1 MASTPTHGDG
11 QGWLFQALSI
21 VEPFTGSYGRG
32 EDAYAWLENIEELA
46 DNFDGDT
53 AGCLKVARLRLAG
66 PAKQWFTAV
75 PRNRSIDWDGF
86 KNAFLD
92 RFGEKRD
99 AMLARL
105 SNCVQQDG
113 EAVREYADRFR
124 GLARRAGRS
133 EDAALTHQFI
143 KGLRPFLRKQA
154 VLQRYTDL
162 EQVIDYVN
170 YLDEWD
176 QQEGRTGTSN
186 FAGRPL
192 RNDFRADRGRPFP
205 PRGRGAPTGYM
216 PYREPFRPVF
226 QHNASGNGSMP
237 PNNNGY
243 NNRDNF
249 GAITGYVTPYRGPNA
264 ARDPLPRPMDR
275 NGTDNRNFSVGPP
288 KAPVQP
294 RTAAPV
300 AAPRTPERTDQKD
313 LDDVTKEL
321 ARMKL
326 MYERDTGLQPPGPPA
341 CRLCQNIGHI
351 ARNCPYQLEAR
362 CAEQEENQQLEEHDY
377 GDNDSYYEDGPDC
390 EEDEMEEVYAAEK
403 RDREFQVQTKP
414 RKRIAFEAQQMGKPA
429 GRRLTSP
436 PPPAPGCSSFDHQRA
451 IRPPPPPPKVKA
463 EPGTLKTDETA
474 KAGTDIK
481 GLKKYQYTR
490 PNSLV
495 KPRATPANDSTGTK
509 ETAVA
514 AARRH
519 DVEGPSRHGAAPAAR
534 PSRSSPET
542 KAQALQQIVTDYT
555 RKPIVL
561 DPVKHRNLSVK
572 EINAAIAKRL
582 LDGES
587 EKCNIPAPK
596 SAARP
601 TGRQLPASPGPID
614 LTREHS
620 GAWEHTAAALESDS
634 DEGVSENG
642 SEIEIPAL
650 IDLDSDSDDDN
661 SDTSSE
667 AASTDVDEET
677 VPVIKMLSPSRPK
690 PGQPHSFAPKK
701 LLRRPVARYTS
712 LRTTAFYGRH
722 ALETMIDSGASQ
734 SFINSSTV
742 KNLGLGQR
750 VRRASIKFMNA
761 DGCRSTSEGLIRGLT
776 LVLGDLQITMDL
788 HVTPGD
794 RYDLLL
800 GSNFLVPIG
809 AKIDY
814 TGKLLRYSLGQRS
827 GAIKVNFK
835 GWGRDCYLL
844 SAETSPA
851 QPPAQ
856 PPHTQE
862 TSTLLDTIRE
872 LDDDS
877 DSTGDNGDHEDAQLA
892 DEEVLSQAEHDL
904 AAINEDAN
912 EEGRFQGAWD
922 DDVPPSW
929 CDSGDTGAWGDLRRA
944 DSDYEV
950 LASYVM
956 EYDPW
961 MFEMAPCLPTQHF
974 EPVVILLD
982 RYRHIFA
989 ADDSQLTQTDLVKHH
1004 IELLPGT
1011 TPIAQRPLRLSHQER
1026 QVVNQEVQKM
1036 LDAGIIRPSKSPWAS
1051 PVVLVPKKDG
1061 GIRFTTD
1068 FRRLNAVTKRDFYP
1082 LPNITAILDD
1092 LGKAKWFSKID
1103 MKSGY
1108 FTIKLDDESIERS
1121 AFVTSEGLYEYLVCP
1136 QGLNNSPATFQRLM
1150 NTIFRELIGR
1160 CILVYLDDIIVY
1172 TSTFEE
1178 HIDALSQVFQL
1189 LEKANIKAH
1198 LRKTEIGLKEVLY
1211 LGHIITEHGVKP
1223 DMAKIEAVQNFPR
1236 PRTVRDVR
1244 SFLGLCGYYRRFI
1257 KDFAKIAA
1265 PLTDLTGGPKS
1276 PVSSKRESPAVARWG
1291 EDEDAAFAQLKE
1303 ALTSPPILRRPDFS
1317 RPFMVYTDW
1326 STTAIGAILAQEDPD
1341 IPQGEYVVAY
1351 ASRKLASAERNYS
1364 ATEGECLAAVWAVK
1378 HFRCYLWGVQEPFS
1392 LITDHIA
1399 LQWLYKN
1406 KDLNGRLTRWSL
1418 KLQEYNF
1425 SIKYR
1430 KGTAHSN
1437 VDALSRIPAYNDTT
1451 VDSEIEADC
1460 CVREIDVWDTADDTC
1475 GPQHDINQQQGQT
1488 EEAEL
1493 PDIDNLNLDT
1503 VTMPEASRF
1512 VPLSANGPTL
1522 NLQAP
1527 GAADD
1532 DSLHASDANQLTA
1545 IQSDD
1550 WLSLLL
1556 GSGAVTQ
1563 PTSSMELLF
1572 NLKEL
1577 QMPEQG
1583 ATAFGIPEQQGQSQQ
1598 ASSSWDLAPSLLG
1611 PPADVFNPPW
1621 ETAVLG
1627 ANGFAEFPPHLR
1639 YTFIISIEGN
1649 IGAGKTSILRMAE
1662 PLLQASGYEVVYEPV
1677 ESMQKLLQDF
1687 YRSPREFGAILQV
1700 AICLAYHQLKCQSH
1714 SGPSPRVLIVERS
1727 PVSSLQ
1733 VFAKNLLDEHV
1744 LTQKE
1749 YAILKMLFTSI
1760 GWSPDGMIYVRTP
1773 ADICYSRLQHER
1785 AKGPDK
1791 QIPKE
1796 YLQQLECRHQQM
1808 LRYPVSNFSMI
1819 LDGTQS
1825 LEYNVEELIS
1835 FVDGA
1840 VRMGV
1845 YGVAPQPYP
1854 QVAMPISNWGP
1865 VPPFA
1870 EACVMETE
1878 ELLTTKAEVQK
1889 DYSDTSTD
1897 PDIDPIACEVCKCQT
1912 NWAQMLLCD
1921 KCDKCD
1927 KGFHTGCLQ
1936 PPLFRIPDDD
1946 WQCPGCTAGQ
1956 EEATCTDTAEVVA
1969 HIYNKGAPD
1978 ILDDRLTMAILMERH
1993 GIPQELSPP
2002 AGTTPEELQK
2012 AVKRARK
2019 RAKNY
2024 FIDQGNVYKL
2034 AKGPNEKPRRVP
2046 PSQER
2051 HQLLKEVHSLGH
2063 MGVTKCA
2070 QMLGKRLF
2078 WHNMYQDIAEYVRS
2092 CEVCKQRK
2100 VKFITYPELQS
2111 IEPEGLF
2118 SMVALDT
2125 LGAFPVSA
2133 AGNKYVVLCVEYYSR
2148 WVEARAI
2155 PDQKSATVA
2164 KFFEEEV
2171 ICRHGCPATCITDN
2185 GSEFKLEFANL
2196 LTRNNIQHKHSAPF
2210 HPQGNGLAERCN
2222 QWMLRALQRKAADD
2236 ATSWDQHIPSILFS
2250 YRICPSASLAY
2261 SPFFILYGR
2270 EAILPGQLPPPDRPG
2285 IAAPPKE
2292 AEQQQG
2298 IDAAIKAH
2306 ALKDAEHLPA
2316 AKSNLQQAQ
2325 AKQKRMYRKR
2335 RAIDP
2340 EELAPVGSFVYL
2352 KRPKVKGKLG
2362 PKVEG
2367 PYKLMGFN
2375 DNKTTAYIQDG
2386 AVPPRTWAESVSRIA
2401 PSEGTAAADADAS
2414 S

>member
-1 MASTPTHGDG
+1 M
-11 QGWLFQALSI
+11 
-21 VEPFTGSYGRG
+21 
-32 EDAYAWLENIEELA
+32 
-46 DNFDGDT
+46 
-53 AGCLKVARLRLAG
+53 
-66 PAKQWFTAV
+66 
-75 PRNRSIDWDGF
+75 
-86 KNAFLD
+86 
-92 RFGEKRD
+92 
-99 AMLARL
+99 
-105 SNCVQQDG
+105 
-113 EAVREYADRFR
+113 
-124 GLARRAGRS
+124 
-133 EDAALTHQFI
+133 
-143 KGLRPFLRKQA
+143 
-154 VLQRYTDL
+154 
-162 EQVIDYVN
+162 
-170 YLDEWD
+170 
-176 QQEGRTGTSN
+176 
-186 FAGRPL
+186 
-192 RNDFRADRGRPFP
+192 
-205 PRGRGAPTGYM
+205 
-216 PYREPFRPVF
+216 
-226 QHNASGNGSMP
+226 
-237 PNNNGY
+237 
-243 NNRDNF
+243 
-249 GAITGYVTPYRGPNA
+249 
-264 ARDPLPRPMDR
+264 
-275 NGTDNRNFSVGPP
+275 
-288 KAPVQP
+288 
-294 RTAAPV
+294 
-300 AAPRTPERTDQKD
+300 
-313 LDDVTKEL
+313 
-321 ARMKL
+321 
-326 MYERDTGLQPPGPPA
+326 
-341 CRLCQNIGHI
+341 
-351 ARNCPYQLEAR
+351 
-362 CAEQEENQQLEEHDY
+362 
-377 GDNDSYYEDGPDC
+377 
-390 EEDEMEEVYAAEK
+390 
-403 RDREFQVQTKP
+403 
-414 RKRIAFEAQQMGKPA
+414 
-429 GRRLTSP
+429 
-436 PPPAPGCSSFDHQRA
+436 
-451 IRPPPPPPKVKA
+451 
-463 EPGTLKTDETA
+463 
-474 KAGTDIK
+474 
-481 GLKKYQYTR
+481 
-490 PNSLV
+490 
-495 KPRATPANDSTGTK
+495 
-509 ETAVA
+509 
-514 AARRH
+514 
-519 DVEGPSRHGAAPAAR
+519 
-534 PSRSSPET
+534 
-542 KAQALQQIVTDYT
+542 
-555 RKPIVL
+555 L

-572 EINAAIAKRL
+572 EINAAIAKHL
-582 LDGES
+582 LDGEPQRS
-587 EKCNIPAPK
+587 NTSYKT
-596 SAARP
+596 AARP
-601 TGRQLPASPGPID
+601 TGRQLPTSPGLID
-614 LTREHS
+614 LTKENS

-634 DEGVSENG
+634 DEGGSENG
-642 SEIEIPAL
+642 SREEIPAL
-650 IDLDSDSDDDN
+650 VDLDSESEDDN
-661 SDTSSE
+661 SDANSE
-667 AASTDVDEET
+667 ASTDIEEET
-677 VPVIKMLSPSRPK
+677 VPIIKMLHSSRHK

-734 SFINSSTV
+734 SFINSDTI
-742 KNLGLGQR
+742 KKLGLEQR

-761 DGCRSTSEGLIRGLT
+761 DGCRSASEGLIRGMT

-844 SAETSPA
+844 SAEANSA
-851 QPPAQ
+851 QPPEQ
-856 PPHTQE
+856 SPYTQG
-862 TSTLLDTIRE
+862 TSTPHCVIEE
-872 LDDDS
+872 LDSDG
-877 DSTGDNGDHEDAQLA
+877 DSTGDDGDYEDARLA
-892 DEEVLSQAEHDL
+892 DTGAFDHTGHCLATIEEG
-904 AAINEDAN
+904 AN
-912 EEGRFQGAWD
+912 EEDRSLAAWE
-922 DDVPPSW
+922 DVPLSG
-929 CDSGDTGAWGDLRRA
+929 CDSGEAGAWGDLRRA
-944 DSDYEV
+944 ESDYEA

-961 MFEMAPCLPTQHF
+961 MFDMAPSLPVQYF
-974 EPVVILLD
+974 GPIVALLD

-989 ADDSQLTQTDLVKHH
+989 ADDKQLTQTGLVKHH
-1004 IELLPGT
+1004 IELLPDT
-1011 TPIAQRPLRLSHQER
+1011 APIAQRPLRLSYQER

-1082 LPNITAILDD
+1082 LPNIGAILDD

-1103 MKSGY
+1103 MKPGY
-1108 FTIKLDDESIERS
+1108 FAIKLDDESIERS

-1136 QGLNNSPATFQRLM
+1136 QGLSNSPATFQRLM
-1150 NTIFRELIGR
+1150 NTIFRDLIGR
-1160 CILVYLDDIIVY
+1160 CILIYLDDIIVF

-1178 HIDALSQVFQL
+1178 HVAALQQIFQL
-1189 LEKANIKAH
+1189 LEAANIKAH
-1198 LRKTEIGLKEVLY
+1198 LGKTEIGLKEVLY
-1211 LGHIITEHGVKP
+1211 LGHIIDEHGVKP
-1223 DMAKIEAVQNFPR
+1223 DPTKIKAVQNFPR
-1236 PRTVRDVR
+1236 PTTVRNVR

-1257 KDFAKIAA
+1257 KDISKIAA
-1265 PLTDLTGGPKS
+1265 PLTELTGGPNS
-1276 PVSSKRESPAVARWG
+1276 PGGSKQGSPKIARWG
-1291 EDEDAAFAQLKE
+1291 KEEEAAFAQLKK
-1303 ALTSPPILRRPDFS
+1303 ALISPPILRRPDLE
-1317 RPFMVYTDW
+1317 RPFILYTDW
-1326 STTAIGAILAQEDPD
+1326 STMAVGAILAQEDPD

-1351 ASRKLASAERNYS
+1351 ASKKLTSAERNYS
-1364 ATEGECLAAVWAVK
+1364 ATEGECPAAIWAVK
-1378 HFRCYLWGVQEPFS
+1378 HFRCYLWGVPEPFR

-1399 LQWLYKN
+1399 LQWLHKN

-1425 SIKYR
+1425 SIEYR

-1437 VDALSRIPAYNDTT
+1437 VDALSRILIHNEAAT
-1451 VDSEIEADC
+1451 DSEIEADC
-1460 CVREIDVWDTADDTC
+1460 CVREADVWDTANATDA
-1475 GPQHDINQQQGQT
+1475 QQQGTDQQQRQT

-1493 PDIDNLNLDT
+1493 PNLNSLNLST
-1503 VTMPEASRF
+1503 VMPETAGF
-1512 VPLSANGPTL
+1512 VSHLTGDLPVQ
-1522 NLQAP
+1522 LQAP
-1527 GAADD
+1527 DTA
-1532 DSLHASDANQLTA
+1532 DANFLQTSAASQLTTT
-1545 IQSDD
+1545 QPND
-1550 WLSLLL
+1550 WLSLLT
-1556 GSGAVTQ
+1556 GSDMETQ
-1563 PTSSMELLF
+1563 PTPNMELLF
-1572 NLKEL
+1572 SLKQL

-1583 ATAFGIPEQQGQSQQ
+1583 AAALNVSQQHDQSQQ
-1598 ASSSWDLAPSLLG
+1598 ASSSWDLVPSPID
-1611 PPADVFNPPW
+1611 PPVSDFTLPW
-1621 ETAVLG
+1621 DTAVLG
-1627 ANGFAEFPPHLR
+1627 ANGYAELPPRLD
-1639 YTFIISIEGN
+1639 YTFIISIEGS
-1649 IGAGKTSILRMAE
+1649 IGAGKTSILRKAE
-1662 PLLQASGYEVVYEPV
+1662 PLLRASGYEVVYEPV

-1687 YRSPREFGAILQV
+1687 YRSPRDFGAILQV
-1700 AICLAYHQLKCQSH
+1700 AICLAYHQLKCQAN
-1714 SGPSPRVLIVERS
+1714 SGPGPRILVVERS

-1733 VFAKNLLDEHV
+1733 VFAKNLLDKNV

-1760 GWSPDGMIYVRTP
+1760 GWTPDGMVYVRTP
-1773 ADICYSRLQHER
+1773 ADICYTRLQYER
-1785 AKGPDK
+1785 AKEPDK

-1796 YLQQLECRHQQM
+1796 YLQQLEYRHQQM
-1808 LRYPVSNFSMI
+1808 LRYPVSNFSMV

-1845 YGVAPQPYP
+1845 YGVALQPYP
-1854 QVAMPISNWGP
+1854 QVAIPISDWGSA
-1865 VPPFA
+1865 PPFA

-1878 ELLTTKAEVQK
+1878 ELLATKTEVEK
-1889 DYSDTSTD
+1889 DYSDTSAD
-1897 PDIDPIACEVCKCQT
+1897 PDVDPIACEVCGCQT
-1912 NWAQMLLCD
+1912 NWAQMLL
-1921 KCDKCD
+1921 CDKCD

-1956 EEATCTDTAEVVA
+1956 EEATSTDTAEVMPKSC
-1969 HIYNKGAPD
+1969 NKGAPD

-1993 GIPQELSPP
+1993 GLPQELSPP
-2002 AGTTPEELQK
+2002 ADTTPEEWQK
-2012 AVKRARK
+2012 AIKRARK

-2046 PSQER
+2046 PFQER

-2070 QMLGKRLF
+2070 QMLGKRLY
-2078 WHNMYQDIAEYVRS
+2078 WHNMYQDVAEYGRS
-2092 CEVCKQRK
+2092 CEVCRQRK

-2155 PDQKSATVA
+2155 PDLKSATVA

-2196 LTRNNIQHKHSAPF
+2196 LTKNNIQHKHSAPF

-2236 ATSWDQHIPSILFS
+2236 ATSWDQHISSILFS

-2270 EAILPGQLPPPDRPG
+2270 EATLPGQLPPPDRPG
-2285 IAAPPKE
+2285 VAAPPEE

-2325 AKQKRMYRKR
+2325 AKQKRLNRKR

-2340 EELAPVGSFVYL
+2340 EDLAPVGSFVYL

-2367 PYKLMGFN
+2367 PYKLMGFS

-2401 PSEGTAAADADAS
+2401 PSEGTAATADADAPS
-2414 S
+2414 